1 MTTAAQPTTDR
12 VTVFPTCLGDLV
24 MPAVVECTFAALRA
38 CGYQPRLAEDVTCCG
53 QPAYNS
59 GFDAQARRVAT
70 ASLKALARTDG
81 PIVVPAGSCSAMMIL
96 HWRDLFRG
104 TRHERDAIRVSQR
117 VRELTT
123 VLAERADRLAA
134 LGLRWDGT
142 VAYHDSCHML
152 RELRI
157 ADAPHAVLGA
167 VEGVTVVST
176 GVAPRCCGFGGTFAM
191 RYPEVSTAMADAT
204 LDDSRNAA
212 AHAVVS
218 ADPGCLMHL
227 GARADRRDDVPRV
240 MHVATFLHEAGLR

>member
-12 VTVFPTCLGDLV
+12 VTVFPTCLGDLT
-24 MPAVVECTFAALRA
+24 MPDVVARTFAALRA

-59 GFDAQARRVAT
+59 GFDAQARRVARAT
-70 ASLKALARTDG
+70 LKGLSRTDG

-96 HWRDLFRG
+96 HWRELFRG
-104 TRHERDAIRVSQR
+104 TRHERDAVRVSQR

-157 ADAPHAVLGA
+157 ADAPRAVLGA

-176 GVAPRCCGFGGTFAM
+176 GVAPRCCGFGGTFSM

-204 LDDSRNAA
+204 LDDATAA
-212 AHAVVS
+212 SAHAVVS

-227 GARADRRDDVPRV
+227 GARAGRRGDAPRV